1 MSLFE
6 RTSRVIRANMNSSK
20 SNYEAVA
27 DAQQSLLRMRQAV
40 ALAVN
45 AKKQIQT
52 QVDKAKADV
61 DLWQRRAQLALNEG
75 REDTARQALTIKR
88 NHCLSLI
95 RLEKQIEEHS
105 IHLSRL
111 QAQLASAEVTTTEFA
126 SSVSYSTRSLL
137 QESIGTLGTS
147 SAMSAFDRMEE
158 KVRQM
163 QASGQTGTELA
174 GADLESQFAQL
185 ESGGDVDYELEAIK
199 QAMLGGPALGQ
210 EALPAGK
217 KTGKVQTAEVK
228 DSAVDA
234 ELEALKSELDSL

>member
-158 KVRQM
+158 KVLQM
-163 QASGQTGTELA
+163 EASGQAAELA

>member
-1 MSLFE
+1 MGLFD

-20 SNYEAVA
+20 SHYEAVA

-88 NHCLSLI
+88 NHHLSLI
-95 RLEKQIEEHS
+95 RLKKQIEEHS

-111 QAQLASAEVTTTEFA
+111 QAQLASAEVTTTEFV
-126 SSVSYSTRSLL
+126 SSVSYSDRSRL
-137 QESIGTLGTS
+137 QRSVSTLGTS

-158 KVRQM
+158 KVLQM
-163 QASGQTGTELA
+163 EAIGQAAAELA

-185 ESGGDVDYELEAIK
+185 ESGSDVDYELEAMK
-199 QAMLGGPALGQ
+199 QSMLGGSAPSQ
-210 EALPAGK
+210 EALPAGEE
-217 KTGKVQTAEVK
+217 TGKEQTVEIK